1 MLELYLP
8 IAALSV
14 LIPVILGA
22 GGAVGFLS
30 GLFGVGGGF
39 LMTPLLMLIG
49 IPADIA
55 IASGACLAVAT
66 SVSSAVSQWKR
77 GNVDPKIGTMLVISG
92 FVGASVGGLLT
103 LRLKALGQ
111 FEAAV
116 ALAYV
121 IMLGSIGLMMLIE
134 SLRAILSA
142 RSGASSVG
150 RRRQRHSWFHHLPLK
165 TRFPVSRLYIS
176 VVPVGLIGAFVGFL
190 SALMGVGGGFVLV
203 PAMVYLLGMRTN
215 LAVGTSAF
223 NIVFVSAYA
232 TVLLATTAMS
242 LDVVLAL
249 LLIIGGVVGTQIG
262 TRAGAALNGEQL
274 RFLLALLILAVGLR
288 VGADLVT
295 PPSERY
301 TMSVGTR

>member
-14 LIPVILGA
+14 LIPVVLGA

-77 GNVDPKIGTMLVISG
+77 GNVDPKIGTVLVVSG
-92 FVGASVGGLLT
+92 FVGASVGGVLT
-103 LRLKALGQ
+103 LRLKVMGH

-121 IMLGSIGLMMLIE
+121 IMLGSIGFMMLIE
-134 SLRAILSA
+134 SLQAILAARAGSGRSA
-142 RSGASSVG
+142 G
-150 RRRQRHSWFHHLPLK
+150 RRQRHSWFHHLPLK
-165 TRFPVSRLYIS
+165 TRFPASRLYIS
-176 VVPVGLIGAFVGFL
+176 VVPVVLVGAFVGFL

-203 PAMVYLLGMRTN
+203 PAMVYLLGMRTS

-232 TVLLATTAMS
+232 TVLLAVTAQS

-249 LLIIGGVVGTQIG
+249 LLIVGGVVGTQIG

-274 RFLLALLILAVGLR
+274 RFLLGLLVLAVGLR
-288 VGADLVT
+288 VGIDLVRS
-295 PPSERY
+295 PAERY
-301 TMSVGTR
+301 SLEARVK

>member
-49 IPADIA
+49 IPADVA
-55 IASGACLAVAT
+55 IAGGACLAVAT
-66 SVSSAVSQWKR
+66 SVSSSISHWKR
-77 GNVDPKIGTMLVISG
+77 GNVDLKIGTMLVISG
-92 FVGASVGGLLT
+92 FVGASVGGVLT

-142 RSGASSVG
+142 RSGVVRTG
-150 RRRQRHSWFHHLPLK
+150 RRRQRHSWFHYLPLK

-176 VVPVGLIGAFVGFL
+176 VVPVVLIGAFVGFL

-203 PAMVYLLGMRTN
+203 PAMVYLLGMRTS

-223 NIVFVSAYA
+223 NIVFVSAYT
-232 TVLLATTAMS
+232 TVLLATTALS

-274 RFLLALLILAVGLR
+274 RFLLALLILAVGVR

-295 PPSERY
+295 PPAERY
-301 TMSVGTR
+301 TMAAGMR